1 MQAFAD
7 DQPSL
12 VLLVRSWHPHDPGGD
27 DCVTRERHSHSA
39 PNVAHVSPSGTSAT
53 FACPD
58 AEVHVPE
65 LALDH
70 FERDALA

>member
-1 MQAFAD
+1 
-7 DQPSL
+7 
-12 VLLVRSWHPHDPGGD
+12 VLPQLVRSGHPHDPGGD
-27 DCVTRERHSHSA
+27 DCIHARAALSQRA
-39 PNVAHVSPSGTSAT
+39 PNVVHVSPSGTSAT